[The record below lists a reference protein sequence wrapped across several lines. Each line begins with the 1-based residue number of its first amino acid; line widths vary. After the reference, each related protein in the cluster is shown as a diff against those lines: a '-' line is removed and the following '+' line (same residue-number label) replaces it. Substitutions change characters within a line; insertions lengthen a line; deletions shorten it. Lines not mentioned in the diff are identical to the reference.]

1 MISNLK
7 SESFPRVAVLLAAYN
22 GVEWIEEQVDTVLSQ
37 KNINI
42 NIFISVD
49 LSDDNTFD
57 LCSRL
62 EEGNNLIKVL
72 PYGEYFGGA
81 AKNFYRLIR
90 DINFKDFDYISFS
103 DQDDLWLPNKLSR
116 AVNILQDDCIEAY
129 SSDVIAFWSDG
140 RERLVKKSYPQ
151 KKFDHYFESP
161 GAGCTYLFKK
171 KSAELLKI
179 FIIKNWESV
188 NNIESHDWFFYAFFR
203 SRNMNW
209 CIDNKAL
216 MLYRQ
221 HEKNQV
227 GSNFGFSAY
236 LKRISMVKSGWYYS
250 EVNKIL
256 KLVDKCDG
264 ENFKLDTWFLVKNI
278 YQLRR
283 RNRDVIILLFVII
296 FQLF

>member
-1 MISNLK
+1 M
-7 SESFPRVAVLLAAYN
+7 
-22 GVEWIEEQVDTVLSQ
+22 D
-37 KNINI
+37 
-42 NIFISVD
+42 
-49 LSDDNTFD
+49 
-57 LCSRL
+57 
-62 EEGNNLIKVL
+62 
-72 PYGEYFGGA
+72 
-81 AKNFYRLIR
+81 
-90 DINFKDFDYISFS
+90 
-103 DQDDLWLPNKLSR
+103 
-116 AVNILQDDCIEAY
+116 AY

-209 CIDNKAL
+209 YIDNKAL

-221 HEKNQV
+221 HGKNQV

-256 KLVDKCDG
+256 KLVDKSDG

-283 RNRDVIILLFVII
+283 RNRDLIILFFVII